1 MKKTLAFILALT
13 CMMTL
18 LVGCGSKTE
27 SNDPQKSTSEA
38 TVDYPTDTVQIIV
51 PYGAGGGSD
60 TLARALISSIDFPT
74 SMVAINVEGADG
86 LVGAMQAYNSKADGY
101 TILTHNTTD
110 LLSFTLS
117 GTTDVELYKDLVH
130 ICDLVS
136 DYNVIA
142 TNKQSGW
149 TTIDEMVEYAKAN
162 PGAIKWSCTGSQ
174 NIDYATTMLIIEALG
189 ITDYVT
195 IVPYDGGSESC
206 VALMGDHVQ
215 MTTNTSGDLTGS
227 IASGDVVPLLVVN
240 DTRINA
246 LPDVESTVEH
256 GIDITFGM
264 PRGFYAPAGTPQ
276 EVVDV
281 LANAMKAVSEDPE
294 FIEKMNGLGLE
305 VSYKTGAEA
314 AARAESWAEAFKPVF
329 ESMYK

>member
-1 MKKTLAFILALT
+1 MKRTFSLLLALACVMAFLT
-13 CMMTL
+13 
-18 LVGCGSKTE
+18 GCDN
-27 SNDPQKSTSEA
+27 SNSNSGEA
-38 TVDYPTDTVQIIV
+38 DYPKDTVQIIV

-74 SMVAINVEGADG
+74 SMVAVNVDGADG
-86 LVGAMQAYNSKADGY
+86 LVGAMQVYNSNADGY

-110 LLSFTLS
+110 LLSFSLS
-117 GTTDVELYKDLVH
+117 GTTDIELYKELVN

-149 TTIDEMVEYAKAN
+149 KTIDEMVDYAKAH
-162 PGAIKWSCTGSQ
+162 PGEIKWSCTGAQ
-174 NIDYATTMLIIEALG
+174 NIDYATTLLIIEALG
-189 ITDYVT
+189 LTDYVT

-215 MTTNTSGDLTGS
+215 MTTNTSGDLSGS

-240 DTRINA
+240 DTRIQA
-246 LPDVESTVEH
+246 LPDVECTVEH
-256 GIDITFGM
+256 EIDITFGM

-276 EVVDV
+276 EIIDYI
-281 LANAMKAVSEDPE
+281 AAAMKKVSEDPK
-294 FIEKMNGLGLE
+294 FIETMQGLGLE
-305 VSYKTGAEA
+305 VSYKTGEEA
-314 AARAESWAEAFKPVF
+314 AARAEEWAAAFKPVF
-329 ESMYK
+329 ESMQN